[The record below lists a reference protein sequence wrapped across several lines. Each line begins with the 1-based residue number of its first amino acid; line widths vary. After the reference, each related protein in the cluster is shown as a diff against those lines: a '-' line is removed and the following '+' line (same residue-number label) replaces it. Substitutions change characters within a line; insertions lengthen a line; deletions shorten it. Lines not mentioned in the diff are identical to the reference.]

1 MLTIE
6 QNVLLIY
13 QYLFIKH
20 NKKNN
25 TKNKDI
31 TGIKDQNYQTN

>member
-20 NKKNN
+20 NKKN
-25 TKNKDI
+25 KDI

>member
-13 QYLFIKH
+13 QNLFIKRSKK
-20 NKKNN
+20 NKK
-25 TKNKDI
+25 KNKEI
-31 TGIKDQNYQTN
+31 NGNKRSKLPN

>member
-13 QYLFIKH
+13 QNLFIKRSKK
-20 NKKNN
+20 NKK
-25 TKNKDI
+25 KNKEI
-31 TGIKDQNYQTN
+31 NGNKGSKLQN